1 MRRRLVIIGGGMAGL
16 TAAVYAG
23 IARGESAEPEIVV
36 LDANKEPGKKLL
48 ATGNG
53 RCNITN
59 RVQNEACYRTS
70 AEPAVKEVFFEG
82 CENWAEQVLGFFHSE
97 LGVLTHERQ
106 GYVYPRSDQAV
117 TVQRALLRR
126 ADELGIRILSG
137 VRAESMEVR
146 PDGDIRGTLYG
157 NESGSEPE
165 SSQKSCH
172 GNGHGSSH
180 GNGRACSRE
189 NECRRFRIAAAGL
202 PSGKYVTADA
212 VILAAGG
219 MVSKAYGC
227 AGDGYRLA
235 AALGHR
241 VTALSPSLCM
251 LLTRDAGLKRLAG
264 LRTTGEIRLF
274 AGPYSEGQLL
284 ASGRG
289 ELQFTADGISGIP
302 TFQVS
307 RYAAGASSEH
317 PVTAAIDF
325 LPELSNAEW
334 DRITSQRLQKAREEI
349 AAAKRAVQE
358 GHPLRGTSLLQDV
371 LLGLV
376 PDKAAA
382 FLIERCGEI
391 PERKL
396 YKVPDPDR
404 TLGRLLAMVR
414 HTEFAVTGTPGFERA
429 QVTAGG
435 VSLSEITAD
444 MESGR
449 VPGLFLAGELL
460 DVDGLC
466 GGYNLTFAFHSGAAA
481 GKGALRRL
489 RMENGDNKCWN

>member
-23 IARGESAEPEIVV
+23 IARGESTEPEIVV
-36 LDANKEPGKKLL
+36 LDANQEPGKKLL

-59 RVQNEACYRTS
+59 RVQNKACYRTS

-82 CENWAEQVLGFFHSE
+82 CENWAEQVLEFFHSE

-137 VRAESMEVR
+137 VRAESIDVMEVR
-146 PDGDIRGTLYG
+146 PDGA
-157 NESGSEPE
+157 
-165 SSQKSCH
+165 SS
-172 GNGHGSSH
+172 
-180 GNGRACSRE
+180 E
-189 NECRRFRIAAAGL
+189 NECRRFRIAASGL
-202 PSGKYVTADA
+202 PSGKYVSADA

-219 MVSKAYGC
+219 MVSKTYGC
-227 AGDGYRLA
+227 TGDGCRLA

-251 LLTRDAGLKRLAG
+251 LLTKDAGLKRLAG

-274 AGPYSEGQLL
+274 DGPCSEGKLL

-307 RYAAGASSEH
+307 RYVAGASSEN
-317 PVTAAIDF
+317 PVTAVIDF

-334 DRITSQRLQKAREEI
+334 DRIASQRLQKAREEI

-358 GHPLRGTSLLQDV
+358 GHPLCGTSLLQDF

-382 FLIERCGEI
+382 FLVERCGEI

-404 TLGRLLAMVR
+404 TLGHLLSMVR
-414 HTEFAVTGTPGFERA
+414 HTEFAVAGTPGFERA